1 MIQKL
6 RLRKLKSKRKYEILR
21 LSKVSFPTVHSRH
34 YTKDYNLER
43 VQILDKD
50 VQKCLS
56 KWITSSLHATLGET

>member
-6 RLRKLKSKRKYEILR
+6 RLRKLKSKRKYMYEILR

-56 KWITSSLHATLGET
+56 K